1 MFKERERERERERE
15 GNERSHQQPLPYQTF
30 TFYNLI
36 LKQIFVLI
44 SPNLAYFY
52 NMQNI

>member
-1 MFKERERERERERE
+1 MFKERERRKWKVP
-15 GNERSHQQPLPYQTF
+15 STTSSLPDF